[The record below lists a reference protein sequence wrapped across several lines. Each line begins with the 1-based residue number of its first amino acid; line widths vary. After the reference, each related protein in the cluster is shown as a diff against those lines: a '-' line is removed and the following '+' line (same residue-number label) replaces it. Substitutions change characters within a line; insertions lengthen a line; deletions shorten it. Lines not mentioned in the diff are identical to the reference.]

1 MDYIVRGRYHL
12 VPKHPQVL
20 EPDHITALTQTAAS
34 LENLGIAGAQ
44 VPGAVPGVPT
54 VSQVA
59 ARAQSGL
66 QEIKA

>member
-20 EPDHITALTQTAAS
+20 EPDRITALTQTAAS

-44 VPGAVPGVPT
+44 VP
-54 VSQVA
+54 

>member
-1 MDYIVRGRYHL
+1 VDYIVRGRYHR

-20 EPDHITALTQTAAS
+20 EPDRITALTQTAAS